1 MAKSTLSQALGLA
14 VVCTCASVLAAP
26 GTPTKPE
33 CFDAHE
39 RAQLAQKEKKLRA
52 AKQDYST
59 CANAACP
66 KLVRSECEARLREID
81 AALSSV
87 IVQASS
93 AGNTEGVIRVTID
106 GAPVDQASGPIEL
119 EPGEHVLRAETSDGR
134 SVEKR
139 VTLPEGRRNEK
150 ITLDV
155 PAAAPAAP
163 KPEPPPTP
171 APAPSRI
178 SPAVWVLG
186 GVAVIGLGGF
196 IGFGLAG
203 KGQESDLDS
212 CKPDCKR
219 DDVDA
224 MRRSYLLADVSL
236 GVALVAGG
244 VGAYLYVSGSKK
256 QQEQGVFVRAV
267 PERHGMGARVGASF

>member
-1 MAKSTLSQALGLA
+1 MAKLNLSQGLALA
-14 VVCTCASVLAAP
+14 VVCTCASAFAAP

-52 AKQDYST
+52 AKQDYSI

-66 KLVRSECEARLREID
+66 KLVRSECEAELSKID
-81 AALSSV
+81 AVLASV
-87 IVQASS
+87 IVFALD
-93 AGNTEGVIRVTID
+93 AGKSDSTIRVSID
-106 GAPVDQASGPIEL
+106 GAPAEQASGPIEL
-119 EPGEHVLRAETSDGR
+119 EPGEHLLRAETSDGR

-139 VTLPEGRRNEK
+139 VTLAEGRRNEK
-150 ITLDV
+150 VTLDV

-163 KPEPPPTP
+163 SPEPPPAP

-196 IGFGLAG
+196 VGFGLSG

-224 MRRSYLLADVSL
+224 MRRSYLLADISL

-244 VGAYLYVSGSKK
+244 VGAYLYVSGNKK

-267 PERHGMGARVGASF
+267 PERQGMGARLGASF